1 MKLVVDDIN
10 VSEVLQSRIIQLVS
24 RIHFSGFASTQS
36 TDEMLEQFFRAIVA
50 GELSQLKTVYWE
62 CDLSRSSISPELM
75 SEAVVRLEEF
85 YVHSKLS
92 TDKAKAILEKII
104 ETEDLKLKKLGE
116 KGLYPYHRQQSNSR
130 RPISTSQ

>member
-1 MKLVVDDIN
+1 MLVVNDIN

-24 RIHFSGFASTQS
+24 YIQFSGFASTQS

-50 GELSQLKTVYWE
+50 GELSQLKTVSWD
-62 CDLSRSSISPELM
+62 CDLSLSSISPELM

-92 TDKAKAILEKII
+92 SDKTKAILEKII

-116 KGLYPYHRQQSNSR
+116 KNFVKVV
-130 RPISTSQ
+130 STFIQF